1 MVDTLRD
8 RGNLSPEELVEACL
22 ELVGPLEVSDGT
34 RAELLDQARS
44 DGDLRWDTVE
54 DATKSETRVGVMLA
68 LIAASRD
75 FQFA

>member
-8 RGNLSPEELVEACL
+8 RGNLSPDDLVDACL
-22 ELVGPLEVSDGT
+22 EMVGPLEVSAGT
-34 RAELLDQARS
+34 RSELLDQAH
-44 DGDLRWDTVE
+44 GEGELRWDTQDDV
-54 DATKSETRVGVMLA
+54 AKSEQRVGVMLA